1 MTAFVCRLIKGFICM
16 VCMQYVC
23 GYNGVQAGGRDL
35 LRRSWKDL
43 ADHIRVEASMQRFA

>member
-1 MTAFVCRLIKGFICM
+1 M